1 MNILLSS
8 GAGINEE
15 LMGRLTA
22 LPDTSIYLSLSWE
35 DSLRIV
41 REIKPEILIIGSTP
55 ADELLTQE
63 LSNSHPELEI
73 YVFKKQKR
81 HTTGY
86 KLVTCS
92 RSMVA
97 EQRKPITKILELCS
111 VFIFIGAM
119 L

>member
-8 GAGINEE
+8 GAGRNEKLVE
-15 LMGRLTA
+15 RLAA
-22 LPDTSIYLSLSWE
+22 LPDTSIYLSLSRE
-35 DSLRIV
+35 DSLRII

-73 YVFKKQKR
+73 YIYKKQKP
-81 HTTGY
+81 HTTSY
-86 KLVTCS
+86 KLVTYS
-92 RSMVA
+92 GSKAV

-111 VFIFIGAM
+111 VFILIGTM